1 MINSNR
7 IIVVLPAYNAARTLA
22 KTVAE
27 IDRDIVDEIILV
39 DDYSA
44 DNTAEIAQALSLKTV
59 RHQEN
64 KGYGANQK
72 TCFELA
78 LSEGADIIIMVHPDY
93 QYSPR
98 LIPAM
103 AFMIVSQEYDVVLG
117 TRMLGRGALSGGMPL
132 YKLVANR
139 MLTSIENLV
148 FRRSFSEYHTGFRAF
163 SGDALRLLPYIKNS
177 DDFIFDNQILAQAV
191 IADLDIGEIS
201 CPARYRSDSSSISVW
216 RSIIY
221 GIGVLIT
228 AVQFLSAKYT
238 RFKPLFLRLSKQDT
252 VARSRKLG

>member
-39 DDYSA
+39 DDFSA

-103 AFMIVSQEYDVVLG
+103 AFMILSQEYDVVLG

-132 YKLVANR
+132 YKFVANR

-148 FRRSFSEYHTGFRAF
+148 FRRSFSEKTVITSYFDLIFFLKIFNFF
-163 SGDALRLLPYIKNS
+163 SNSFFLIKSDLLKKI
-177 DDFIFDNQILAQAV
+177 
-191 IADLDIGEIS
+191 IS
-201 CPARYRSDSSSISVW
+201 
-216 RSIIY
+216 
-221 GIGVLIT
+221 
-228 AVQFLSAKYT
+228 
-238 RFKPLFLRLSKQDT
+238 LFLPKLSLYFKI
-252 VARSRKLG
+252 SFLIFK

>member
-1 MINSNR
+1 MINSNH
-7 IIVVLPAYNAARTLA
+7 IVVVLPAYNAARTLA

-39 DDYSA
+39 DDFSA

-103 AFMIVSQEYDVVLG
+103 AFMIASREYDVVLG

-132 YKLVANR
+132 YKFVANR
-139 MLTSIENLV
+139 TLTSIENLV
-148 FRRSFSEYHTGFRAF
+148 FRRSLYFV
-163 SGDALRLLPYIKNS
+163 K
-177 DDFIFDNQILAQAV
+177 
-191 IADLDIGEIS
+191 DISKDQKITKEHI
-201 CPARYRSDSSSISVW
+201 
-216 RSIIY
+216 RSIRPGY
-221 GIGVLIT
+221 GLEPKYINSIVGLKVSKNIKMGSPVKEENLIDFNNNI
-228 AVQFLSAKYT
+228 V
-238 RFKPLFLRLSKQDT
+238 
-252 VARSRKLG
+252 KL